1 LIRTVWV
8 AAFGLAVIGGLFAS
22 RVTASMPSTEET
34 VLDPATTGANLM
46 QDTLTKADKLDLTN
60 LNPLAEA
67 IPGLSTKPIE
77 VFQTKPRATVNGS
90 SQRLFNPGKNRVA
103 VILPKPRPKIRLAKN
118 NDAAKATADLK
129 NCPQPDGL
137 GGLLMAFAGSPRCG
151 G

>member
-1 LIRTVWV
+1 LIRTVWI

-22 RVTASMPSTEET
+22 RVTASMPSTDET
-34 VLDPATTGANLM
+34 VRDPATTGTDLM

-90 SQRLFNPGKNRVA
+90 SHRLFNPGKNRVA
-103 VILPKPRPKIRLAKN
+103 VTIPKPRPKIRLARN
-118 NDAAKATADLK
+118 NDAAKAAADLK
-129 NCPQPDGL
+129 NCSQSDGL
-137 GGLLMAFAGSPRCG
+137 GGLLMAFAGSLRCG